1 MADNASIKH
10 SVKSSRHRCWHH
22 LLKELE
28 KESVSQRLRASTKGA
43 RLSLYWKRWSVFI
56 FKNTAVQ
63 HRRNKGIFGSVF
75 CLATMYS
82 IKGEIR
88 PRRQPLWGKKKKLGR
103 H

>member
-43 RLSLYWKRWSVFI
+43 RLSLILEALERLYLQEYSC
-56 FKNTAVQ
+56 TA
-63 HRRNKGIFGSVF
+63 
-75 CLATMYS
+75 
-82 IKGEIR
+82 
-88 PRRQPLWGKKKKLGR
+88 
-103 H
+103 